1 MLQIKL
7 KINFYMKKAVKNWT
21 ISLGRLNYSRL
32 MFVKSYPVMGIK
44 NADQYR
50 AYHKSR
56 IWLGSVRMQCD
67 MIDNRTRIQKMS
79 AKRDFP

>member
-1 MLQIKL
+1 
-7 KINFYMKKAVKNWT
+7 
-21 ISLGRLNYSRL
+21 
-32 MFVKSYPVMGIK
+32 MGIK
-44 NADQYR
+44 NADKNVDQYR

-56 IWLGSVRMQCD
+56 MWLGSVRMQCD